1 MSRFNT
7 YNSLRSASSNDDD
20 EEDEAADAI
29 EEAVEVKEE
38 FTVSN
43 VTPKTYVLPKIDVEV
58 PEDRPLEKEFVD
70 NSYWKVSSCEES
82 LDDLLKDFE

>member
-38 FTVSN
+38 FTD
-43 VTPKTYVLPKIDVEV
+43 KK
-58 PEDRPLEKEFVD
+58 
-70 NSYWKVSSCEES
+70 
-82 LDDLLKDFE
+82 